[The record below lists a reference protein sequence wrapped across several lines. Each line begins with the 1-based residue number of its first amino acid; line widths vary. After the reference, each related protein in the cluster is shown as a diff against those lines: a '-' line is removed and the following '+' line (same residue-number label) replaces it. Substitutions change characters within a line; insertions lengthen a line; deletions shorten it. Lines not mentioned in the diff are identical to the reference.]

1 MSSCS
6 CRSLWVQ
13 VSSTA
18 SSTRHV
24 SDSRRPTQ
32 KRISTIGLRAPM
44 AGRET
49 IGGCPGP
56 MAVDRDALEIFMK
69 VALSARPWRIDPS
82 LTVKEWTPYPFTSR
96 PKIAIQWVSLL
107 LILSFFHRSA
117 SLTRETDGW
126 RGEASSTYAPRVARG
141 CSTMSSSRHGS
152 CRLGLRAA

>member
-1 MSSCS
+1 VSCT
-6 CRSLWVQ
+6 
-13 VSSTA
+13 VSSEWYI
-18 SSTRHV
+18 

-32 KRISTIGLRAPM
+32 KRISTLGLRAPM

-82 LTVKEWTPYPFTSR
+82 LTVKEWTPYFFTSR

-107 LILSFFHRSA
+107 SISSFTHGSA
-117 SLTRETDGW
+117 SLTQETDGW
-126 RGEASSTYAPRVARG
+126 RGDASPTYAPGVARG
-141 CSTMSSSRHGS
+141 CSTMSPGRHGS
-152 CRLGLRAA
+152 RRLGLHAA